1 MAAWRSRLPAAT
13 ARFGDWRDS
22 AVAVDDHDS
31 ARRAAA
37 AMRMKSAVLFLLA
50 VALLGGCASTSRVM
64 LASARPALAPEQVRV
79 YFAPPPGRY
88 QEIALLQTASGPLT
102 YGEQNKMDN
111 VIAKLRTEA
120 ARLGANGVLFQ
131 GAASGYGGSNVGVGV
146 GGGSFGGHTR
156 IGGGIGVNISPTPKY
171 GSGIAIFV
179 EGAPSGLAPS
189 SGTASDPTPPKP
201 QD

>member
-1 MAAWRSRLPAAT
+1 MITASPPLPL
-13 ARFGDWRDS
+13 
-22 AVAVDDHDS
+22 
-31 ARRAAA
+31 A
-37 AMRMKSAVLFLLA
+37 AMRMKSVASSLLV

-64 LASARPALAPEQVRV
+64 LSPARPALAPDQVRV

-88 QEIALLQTASGPLT
+88 QEIALLQAASGPLT

-111 VIAKLRTEA
+111 VVAKLRTEA
-120 ARLGANGVLFQ
+120 AKLGANGVLFQ
-131 GAASGYGGSNVGVGV
+131 GAANGYGGSNVGVGV
-146 GGGSFGGHTR
+146 GGGSIGGHTR

-179 EGAPSGLAPS
+179 EDASSGVAPSGGA
-189 SGTASDPTPPKP
+189 ASDPTSPKP

>member
-1 MAAWRSRLPAAT
+1 MIQPLRRMITASPPLPP
-13 ARFGDWRDS
+13 
-22 AVAVDDHDS
+22 
-31 ARRAAA
+31 A
-37 AMRMKSAVLFLLA
+37 AMRMKSVALSLLA

-64 LASARPALAPEQVRV
+64 LAPARAALAPEQVRV

-179 EGAPSGLAPS
+179 EGAPSGSAPS